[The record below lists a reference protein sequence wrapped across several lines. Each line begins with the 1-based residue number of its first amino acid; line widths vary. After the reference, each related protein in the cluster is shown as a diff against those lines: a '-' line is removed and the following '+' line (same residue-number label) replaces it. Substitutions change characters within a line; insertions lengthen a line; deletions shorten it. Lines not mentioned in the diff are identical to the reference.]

1 MDTARQ
7 RAAATSQQAKIHIHV
22 HTQMPTRTVVQA
34 HFIRAHAR
42 TATYTHKHKNPRIL
56 THNHPHPHP
65 PHTNSHT
72 RAHRRQLILRR
83 LIFSI
88 SCAKTLS
95 RTRVK
100 KQSENTALVPVSN
113 LSFSPSHSLCCI
125 VEINKIF
132 SKYSFIPN
140 AVFLILFS
148 QCQYLYKRVCM
159 CVCG

>member
-1 MDTARQ
+1 MYTARQ
-7 RAAATSQQAKIHIHV
+7 RAAATSQQANIHIYIY
-22 HTQMPTRTVVQA
+22 TQMPTRTVVQA
-34 HFIRAHAR
+34 HFIRAHAH
-42 TATYTHKHKNPRIL
+42 TATCTHEHQNPRAL
-56 THNHPHPHP
+56 THNLPNPHP

-72 RAHRRQLILRR
+72 RAHRRQLISRR

-88 SCAKTLS
+88 SCAKTPS

-100 KQSENTALVPVSN
+100 KQSENTALVPVRN

-125 VEINKIF
+125 VEMKNIF

-140 AVFLILFS
+140 VEFFTLFS
-148 QCQYLYKRVCM
+148 QCQCIYKRVCN